1 MVNHSLSSWRRFL
14 AHMVSAVEM
23 RSVSERTGVTSALT
37 ADLTNSRM
45 SVTRASYAMSRME

>member
-37 ADLTNSRM
+37 AALTNSRM